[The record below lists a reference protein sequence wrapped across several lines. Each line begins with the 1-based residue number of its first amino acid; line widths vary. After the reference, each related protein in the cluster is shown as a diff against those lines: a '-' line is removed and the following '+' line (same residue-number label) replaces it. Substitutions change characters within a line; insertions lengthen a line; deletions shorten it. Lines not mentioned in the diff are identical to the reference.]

1 MTVNPKNK
9 YSLIHRNIKSDRKM
23 IDARELGRSIDRLL
37 DAKSRESCY
46 NKERLMKRKCIIL
59 GSIFMFFL
67 VLGIWLN
74 GQKGMNLMS
83 DFWVLEKDG
92 SFTHQDNRILCV
104 NTEAGN
110 RFEIALGKTVLTVTI
125 EEQEDG
131 WYMESD
137 KGWGIKIPSE
147 NYLSVLVGV
156 AGGTIWVGDAQIT
169 IHDVETMDL
178 NFEAVKE
185 EEKNFIYDENGKPIG
200 ESYHLISES
209 GKTISYREVWYDSP
223 EYDSPQQ
230 PVEVIKDG
238 ITLDSEKHQ
247 NKLYVNEKGEY
258 LMNPTSLFMIS
269 DGQGYIS
276 KAGLVQTL
284 VKVVEGKVE
293 QRGHLSL
300 AAAYIFFYVLGTAIL
315 LWPEKMAFL
324 GNRWRYRS
332 EPELSDEGLVMEML
346 GGVVIIC
353 MAVVILFLPLAG

>member
-1 MTVNPKNK
+1 
-9 YSLIHRNIKSDRKM
+9 
-23 IDARELGRSIDRLL
+23 
-37 DAKSRESCY
+37 
-46 NKERLMKRKCIIL
+46 MKRKCIIL

-67 VLGIWLN
+67 ILGIWLN

-83 DFWVLEKDG
+83 DFWVLKKDG
-92 SFTHQDNRILCV
+92 SLTHQDNRILCV
-104 NTEAGN
+104 DTEDGKG
-110 RFEIALGKTVLTVTI
+110 FEIALGETVFTATI
-125 EEQEDG
+125 EEQKDG

-137 KGWGIKIPSE
+137 KGWGLKIPAE

-156 AGGTIWVGDAQIT
+156 AGGTIWVGDAQLT
-169 IHDVETMDL
+169 IYDL
-178 NFEAVKE
+178 DAMELHFEAVKE
-185 EEKNFIYDENGKPIG
+185 EEKNYIYGEGDKPVG

-209 GKTISYREVWYDSP
+209 GQSISYREIWYDNP
-223 EYDSPQQ
+223 DYDTPQQ
-230 PVEVIKDG
+230 TIEVIKNG
-238 ITLDSEKHQ
+238 IILDSENHH

-258 LMNPTSLFMIS
+258 LMNPDRLFMIS

-276 KAGLVQTL
+276 KSGLVQAL
-284 VKVVEGKVE
+284 VKVAEGKVE

-300 AAAYIFFYVLGTAIL
+300 AAAYILFYALGTAIL
-315 LWPEKMAFL
+315 VWPQKMAFF